1 MSVDIM
7 KVLDQKIKEK
17 LNFIDEYKIPIGVS
31 NRHIHLSEE
40 DLKTL
45 YGEDHELHIKKMLKQ
60 TGQFASEET
69 LTIRGPK
76 GEFRN
81 VRVLGPIRK
90 ETQVEVSLTDA
101 FRLGITVPLRE
112 SGDLKDTPGLI
123 LEGPKGVVEIPKGC
137 IVALRHVHMSLDD
150 AMKFEV
156 KNGDMIDVV
165 VFGDRSAVLNKVI
178 VRVHESFVL
187 EMHLDTDEANAVST
201 KNDDFAIPVKFLERL

>member
-1 MSVDIM
+1 MGVDIM